1 MRKRMNLKITL
12 TSHIRFNT
20 SALPDAF
27 IADLKEVLII
37 HNPAYI
43 NGLRYARGERR
54 YDVAQFLFCIWQDG
68 NDFILPRGFMRQLF
82 TLCHKHR
89 IVFEVDDLSL
99 FCRETDF
106 TFSGSLYGY
115 QHDAL
120 IDLEKSRFGLLAGPI
135 GCGKRVTA
143 LALIAK
149 HKRPVLIV
157 VKTRRELY
165 LWKETIKRFLGLDE
179 KEIGQ
184 IGDGVRR
191 IGKITVAIIDSLY
204 RAWDEI
210 KTSFGFLIIDRAENT
225 NLNVYRKIVLS
236 FAGYYML
243 GLCNQRERVDALTL
257 MMTVY
262 LGDVLH
268 EIKLPGKFAAMGPLR
283 PRLIVQTTSFAY
295 LYREDF
301 KEMITALC
309 RDKQRNAHIIAD
321 LLQESAKSSV
331 RVLAL
336 SDRIEHLKGI
346 KEAVAQAHGPD
357 VAVIT
362 GETSEKDKQTILL
375 RFQRT
380 KGLLLMTFRSLAS
393 IDLPGIHRLFILTP
407 VKNGDYI
414 SHAAGALIAGNA
426 NNEPGVIYDY
436 RDVRVSVLDSS
447 YQKRRKLYGS
457 MGVILNKTT

>member
-1 MRKRMNLKITL
+1 MNLKITL
-12 TSHIRFNT
+12 TSNIRFDM
-20 SALPDAF
+20 SALPDVF
-27 IADLKEVLII
+27 VADLKEALII

-43 NGLRYARGERR
+43 NVLRYARGGGRF
-54 YDVAQFLFCIWQDG
+54 DVAQFLFCIWQDG
-68 NDFILPRGFMRQLF
+68 NDFVMPRGFARQLF
-82 TLCHKHR
+82 NLCHKHR
-89 IVFEVDDLSL
+89 IVFEVEDRSSS
-99 FCRETDF
+99 CQETDF

-120 IDLEKSRFGLLAGPI
+120 VNLEKRRFGILAGPI

-143 LALIAK
+143 LALITK
-149 HKRPVLIV
+149 HKRPALII

-191 IGKITVAIIDSLY
+191 IGKITVTIIDSLY

-210 KTSFGFLIIDRAENT
+210 KTSFGFLIIDCAETT

-236 FAGYYML
+236 YDGYYML
-243 GLCNQRERVDALTL
+243 GLCNQRERADGLTNL
-257 MMTVY
+257 MTAY

-268 EIKLPGKFAAMGPLR
+268 EIKLPGKFAALGALR
-283 PRLIVQTTSFAY
+283 PKLIVQTTAFAY

-309 RDKQRNAHIIAD
+309 RDEQRNALIITD
-321 LLQESAKSSV
+321 LLHECSKSSV

-336 SDRIEHLKGI
+336 SDRVEHLKSI
-346 KEAVAQAHGPD
+346 KEAIAQAHGLD
-357 VAVIT
+357 AAVIT
-362 GETSEKDKQTILL
+362 GETSEKDRQTILEQ
-375 RFQRT
+375 FQRN
-380 KGLLLMTFRSLAS
+380 KGLLLMTFRSLSA
-393 IDLPGIHRLFILTP
+393 IELPGINRLFVLTP
-407 VKNGDYI
+407 MKNGDYI
-414 SHAAGALIAGNA
+414 SHAAGALIAGNTS
-426 NNEPGVIYDY
+426 NDEPGAIYDY
-436 RDVRVSVLDSS
+436 RDIQVSVLDSS

-457 MGVILNKTT
+457 MGVIRSNT